1 MHPLWTDL
9 NGKFKYTELQDV
21 SFESEHGISGF
32 FMKTYTYTY
41 DGECDSIDI
50 VFSEDTDFMRIYLYN
65 AAGDLVGK
73 YADKDLAGKTVKIPG
88 NTVKVSLMG
97 YGGAV
102 RYGFKADEIYVNF

>member
-1 MHPLWTDL
+1 
-9 NGKFKYTELQDV
+9 
-21 SFESEHGISGF
+21 
-32 FMKTYTYTY
+32 MKTYTYTY